1 MSKFIDVF
9 SQYIG
14 DLKLSKTLLDAEVD
28 GIKIDTKKRTMDMN
42 LFLSQLV
49 KRNEIFSTEKQ
60 IEQST
65 LALAKCIIHPHF
77 DSSLFGDACYFG
89 LVEEIRRRLASI
101 NGTLNGS
108 TVSISDDKMTI
119 NLTHGGADILLEKKV
134 DKEFQKLINEEF
146 GVNVKV
152 KFDGITHIDAD
163 SEIYIEHQRIAEETA
178 KREAAINEMEIYEGV
193 MYEAKKRSEH
203 KPAVNTEI
211 EIREGES
218 LYPLFILD
226 NPKPIYGTN
235 VKGNPIKIAELAPD
249 SGKVIIKGDIF
260 SIDERDT
267 RDKKK
272 KIISI
277 NLTDYTGST
286 TIKVIDLNAKC
297 APILELKKG
306 SSILVKG
313 DAQYD
318 KYDRELVVM
327 ATNISG
333 ISKAKV
339 VDKAEKKRVE
349 LHLHTNMSAMDG
361 VSDVGDIV
369 QKAYSFGM
377 PAVAITDHG
386 VVQAFPGAMNAAD
399 AVKSKGGHIKI
410 LYGVEAYFIDD
421 VSSRIVNGESQ
432 ELLSGEFI
440 VFDLET
446 TGLGAAKEK
455 ITEIGAVRIVDGEIK
470 DQFSM
475 FVNPEKPIPPKITE
489 LTGIDD
495 SMVADAPLED
505 EALHKFMEFCG
516 DNCVLVAH
524 NAPFDTSFVRAVM
537 NRHHI
542 VWNFTSIDTL
552 MMSRSMF
559 PQIKKHKL
567 NFIAEYLKLG
577 DFNHHRACDDAF
589 MLAKIFQVMLT
600 KLSEDYGAKNISQ
613 LNSLLSNSD
622 YKSLKYFHQI
632 VLAKIPQDLKIF
644 IDLFQRDILIISIK
658 NRFYLSLNL

>member
-14 DLKLSKTLLDAEVD
+14 DLKLSKTLLNAEVD

-178 KREAAINEMEIYEGV
+178 KREAVINEMEIYEGV
-193 MYEAKKRSEH
+193 MHEAKKRSEH

-286 TIKVIDLNAKC
+286 TIKVIDLNAKMC
-297 APILELKKG
+297 PYFRIEKG
-306 SSILVKG
+306 KF
-313 DAQYD
+313 
-318 KYDRELVVM
+318 
-327 ATNISG
+327 
-333 ISKAKV
+333 
-339 VDKAEKKRVE
+339 
-349 LHLHTNMSAMDG
+349 
-361 VSDVGDIV
+361 
-369 QKAYSFGM
+369 YS
-377 PAVAITDHG
+377 
-386 VVQAFPGAMNAAD
+386 
-399 AVKSKGGHIKI
+399 
-410 LYGVEAYFIDD
+410 
-421 VSSRIVNGESQ
+421 
-432 ELLSGEFI
+432 
-440 VFDLET
+440 
-446 TGLGAAKEK
+446 
-455 ITEIGAVRIVDGEIK
+455 
-470 DQFSM
+470 
-475 FVNPEKPIPPKITE
+475 
-489 LTGIDD
+489 
-495 SMVADAPLED
+495 
-505 EALHKFMEFCG
+505 C
-516 DNCVLVAH
+516 
-524 NAPFDTSFVRAVM
+524 
-537 NRHHI
+537 
-542 VWNFTSIDTL
+542 
-552 MMSRSMF
+552 
-559 PQIKKHKL
+559 
-567 NFIAEYLKLG
+567 
-577 DFNHHRACDDAF
+577 
-589 MLAKIFQVMLT
+589 
-600 KLSEDYGAKNISQ
+600 
-613 LNSLLSNSD
+613 
-622 YKSLKYFHQI
+622 
-632 VLAKIPQDLKIF
+632 
-644 IDLFQRDILIISIK
+644 QR
-658 NRFYLSLNL
+658 